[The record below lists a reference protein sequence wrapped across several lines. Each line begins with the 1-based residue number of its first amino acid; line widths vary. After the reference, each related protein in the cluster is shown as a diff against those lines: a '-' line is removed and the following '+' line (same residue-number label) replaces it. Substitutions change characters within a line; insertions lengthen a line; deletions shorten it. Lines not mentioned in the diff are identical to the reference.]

1 MATQQYPSKD
11 ILYTPQAFWFG
22 DAATPMLGWYHP
34 ARIRDAGGSRRCGVV
49 LCPPFGHEYMV
60 SYLAYKH
67 LATHLAKAGFDVC
80 FFDYNNTGDAADVA
94 DDGGDRIE
102 LWQNNIRQAATQLRQ
117 MAGVEHI
124 ALFGLRLGGLLA
136 ATVTASID
144 AKALMLMAPVISGRA
159 YAREMLV
166 LRSMSSLQKDVETE
180 QTIDPNHVVA
190 DDELTGYEFS
200 AATRSSLGKLDLSK
214 LPAPAMPVF
223 LQQRDDI
230 TGPEAK
236 LVQAWHHHDH
246 ALQLS
251 ELPGYAAMMREDAH
265 DTEVPHAIWQE
276 MQAWLARYFPLHEI
290 VSRDVPVS
298 NNIASLR
305 IANTIVEEELVEFE
319 GMTGVVSHQTGADAF
334 ALPAVILCNIGA
346 NHRVGNHRLYV
357 TLARSL
363 ASQGFYVLR
372 FDKSGIGYSRT
383 TPDDQENDVH
393 AASSVDDLS
402 RAMYFMQGKYHSP
415 SFVLTGLCS
424 GAYMA
429 YLSGL
434 MDERVSGL
442 VLMNQLTYRWRA
454 GDTIE
459 ARKKATIKSTHYY
472 VHAMARGDTWKRV
485 LKGQVDFRQITGN
498 LLRRIGKRLH
508 TQWQSLGSRV
518 THNNL
523 FLGQVARNFKNL
535 EARGTE
541 LVLIYEASDTA
552 VDVMTEQFGR
562 HAKLLGQSERICL
575 KFFKGAD
582 HTFTPRWS
590 QLALVDFI
598 GRHLL
603 YRYSYRQQESLAAIA
618 TPVAPQRRFDAIAS
632 SEHQIK
638 PVSADVAE

>member
-1 MATQQYPSKD
+1 
-11 ILYTPQAFWFG
+11 
-22 DAATPMLGWYHP
+22 MLGWYHP

-67 LATHLAKAGFDVC
+67 LAMHLAKAGFDVC
-80 FFDYNNTGDAADVA
+80 FFDYNNTGDAADA
-94 DDGGDRIE
+94 AGDRIE
-102 LWQNNIRQAATQLRQ
+102 LWQNNIRQAAQQLRQ

-124 ALFGLRLGGLLA
+124 ALFGLRLGALLA
-136 ATVTASID
+136 ATVAASID
-144 AKALMLMAPVISGRA
+144 AKALMLMAPVVSGRA

-180 QTIDPNHVVA
+180 QTIDPNHVVT

-200 AATRSSLGKLDLSK
+200 AATRGSLGKLDLSK
-214 LPAPAMPVF
+214 LPVPAMPVF

-230 TGPEAK
+230 AGQEAK
-236 LVQAWHHHDH
+236 LAEAWHHHDH
-246 ALQLS
+246 ALHLS

-265 DTEVPHAIWQE
+265 DTEVPHAIWQD
-276 MQAWLARYFPLHEI
+276 MQVWLGRYFPLHETA
-290 VSRDVPVS
+290 SRDIPMT
-298 NNIASLR
+298 NDIASLR

-319 GMTGVVSHQTGADAF
+319 GMTGIVSHQTGADAF

-383 TPDDQENDVH
+383 TPDDHENDVH

-402 RAMYFMQGKYHSP
+402 SAMYFMQGKYHSP

-429 YLSGL
+429 YLCGL
-434 MDERVSGL
+434 RDERVSAL
-442 VLMNQLTYRWRA
+442 VLMNQLTYRWRE

-459 ARKKATIKSTHYY
+459 ARKKATIKSTNYY
-472 VHAMARGDTWKRV
+472 VHALARGDTWKRV

-498 LLRRIGKRLH
+498 LLRRVGKRLR
-508 TQWQSLGSRV
+508 TQWQSFGTRL

-598 GRHLL
+598 GRHL
-603 YRYSYRQQESLAAIA
+603 RHRFSSRSQAGMTAMASSA
-618 TPVAPQRRFDAIAS
+618 TTQRHVEAIAS
-632 SEHQIK
+632 SDRHVK